1 VGKRGKRG
9 QRRKIWPVGSLLKED
24 IFVRQIYLDYNATTP
39 VSPAVVEA
47 MLPFLRGHYGNPSS
61 YHAMGRA
68 AKEGMEDARLK
79 LARLLGCSSDE
90 LIFTSGGTESNNL
103 AIKGVLLS
111 GEEGAG
117 GHLVISAIEHAAV
130 AEPAAFLQRLGLEVT
145 TVGCDPQGVVSLDQI
160 ERALRPNTR
169 LVSIMHSNNEVG
181 TLQPIREIA
190 ALCHSRQILV
200 HTDAVQSIGKVPIT
214 VDELDVDLL
223 SLSAHKFFGP
233 KGIGALFVRNGLL
246 LEPLLHGTSQ
256 EQGRRAGTPNTPH
269 IVGMGKAAELAW
281 EHLDQYGSQVQGL
294 RNRLQELLTDG
305 IPGLQVNGHPVQRL
319 PNTLSL
325 SFPKLTAEN
334 LLRELPELFASLGT
348 ACHHG
353 GLAGSSTLRAMGC
366 DISRMAGTV
375 RLSLSWQT
383 EEDEIELAANWI
395 IETWERLV
403 GE

>member
-1 VGKRGKRG
+1 M
-9 QRRKIWPVGSLLKED
+9 
-24 IFVRQIYLDYNATTP
+24 RQIYLDYNATTP
-39 VSPAVVEA
+39 VAAPVVEA
-47 MLPFLRGHYGNPSS
+47 MLPFLKGHYGNPSS
-61 YHAMGRA
+61 SHAMGRA
-68 AKEGMEDARLK
+68 AKEGMEDSRLK

-103 AIKGVLLS
+103 AIKGLLLS
-111 GEEGAG
+111 GKEGAG

-145 TVGCDPQGVVSLDQI
+145 TVGCDGDGVVSLDQI
-160 ERALRPNTR
+160 EQALRPNTR

-190 ALCHSRQILV
+190 ALCHSRQILL
-200 HTDAVQSIGKVPIT
+200 HSDAVQSIGKVPIS

-256 EQGRRAGTPNTPH
+256 EQGRRAGTSNTPH
-269 IVGMGKAAELAW
+269 IVGMGRAAEIAW
-281 EHLDQYGSQVQGL
+281 EHLDLYGSQVLNL
-294 RNRLQELLTDG
+294 RNRLEKLLIAG
-305 IPGLQVNGHPVQRL
+305 IPGLQVNGHPLQRL

-325 SFPKLTAEN
+325 SFPGLTAEN
-334 LLRELPELFASLGT
+334 LLRELPELFASQGT

-366 DISRMAGTV
+366 DAGRMAGTV
-375 RLSLSWQT
+375 RLSLSWLT
-383 EEDEIELAANWI
+383 TAEEIDLAANWI
-395 IETWERLV
+395 IDAWERLT
-403 GE
+403 GREGS